1 MDWIRLAG
9 FFIFGKVCIYTLQ
22 SFPPTFRLADWLD
35 GKIRQEFFGKLA
47 RCQFCLGV
55 WVFAF
60 WTLAMQMYP
69 LGILYV
75 PVVSEFIIG
84 ASASLIMFLLSV
96 GWDVQF
102 RTIQVGG

>member
-9 FFIFGKVCIYTLQ
+9 FFAFGKVCIYTMQ
-22 SFPPTFRLADWLD
+22 AFPPTFHIADWID
-35 GKIRQEFFGKLA
+35 KKIKQEFVGKLT

-55 WVFAF
+55 WVYAF
-60 WTLAMQMYP
+60 WTFVMQMYP
-69 LGILYV
+69 EKVVYV
-75 PVVSEFIIG
+75 PGVSEFIVG
-84 ASASLIMFLLSV
+84 AAASLIMYLLSV